1 MMTNEECVEQLKM
14 VKLFTGYDKDNEIT
28 IRLHEALDM
37 AIKALESKC
46 DETYM
51 TCTECPHYDH
61 EKHYCPK
68 FCSVIRDTLD
78 ETKSSIDVDAII
90 AKIEDM
96 REKDALCKYPYGRCI
111 EVIKGVME

>member
-1 MMTNEECVEQLKM
+1 MMTNSEAKSHIRIL
-14 VKLFTGYDKDNEIT
+14 LEIGGCDGFDYKQ
-28 IRLHEALDM
+28 EKALNM
-37 AIKALESKC
+37 AIKALESQC

-51 TCTECPHYDH
+51 TCTEGPHYDH

-78 ETKSSIDVDAII
+78 ETKPSIDAII

-96 REKDALCKYPYGRCI
+96 REKDVLCKYPYGRCI
-111 EVIKGVME
+111 EVIKEAMGCHTEQ